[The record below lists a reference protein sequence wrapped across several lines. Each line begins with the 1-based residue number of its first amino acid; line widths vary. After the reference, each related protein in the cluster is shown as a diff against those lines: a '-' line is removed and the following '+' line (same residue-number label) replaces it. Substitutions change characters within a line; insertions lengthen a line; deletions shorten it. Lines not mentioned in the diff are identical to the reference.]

1 MLLFDRHCFALR
13 YFLLVL
19 CLGAFPAV
27 LQAEYAEHKRITV
40 VTEELAIGYRD
51 KNDQKNMGITAI
63 FVECLLREMNAHYEV
78 KILPWS
84 RALVYAKIKPNTLI
98 FPIARTED
106 RESDYIWIG
115 KVFPADY
122 RLYKLKNRG
131 DVIVNTLEDAK
142 EYRIGVN
149 NNNVIHRYLSSKG
162 AKKLEA
168 VNSDAQNLKKLM
180 HGRLDLFVKTKNGM
194 DALCKEIKFDC
205 DELVPVLTLD
215 EISSA
220 LYIAYGQNTDKN
232 VIDRTR
238 LAYENLAVSTAS
250 ARRRCTGSRKAL
262 SSS

>member
-13 YFLLVL
+13 CFLLAL
-19 CLGAFPAV
+19 FLGILPAV
-27 LQAEYAEHKRITV
+27 LQGSYAENIRITV

-51 KNDQKNMGITAI
+51 KDDQKDMGITAI
-63 FVECLLREMNAHYEV
+63 FVECLLREMNADYEV

-84 RALVYAKIKPNTLI
+84 RALVYSKIRPNTLI
-98 FPIARTED
+98 FPIARTEE
-106 RESDYIWIG
+106 RENYYIWIG

-162 AKKLEA
+162 AEKLEA
-168 VNSDAQNLKKLM
+168 VNSDAQNLKKIM
-180 HGRLDLFVKTKNGM
+180 HGRLDLFAKTKEGM

-205 DELVPVLTLD
+205 DELIPVLNLD

-232 VIDRTR
+232 VIDKTR
-238 LAYENLAVSTAS
+238 LAYKNLAVSTAS
-250 ARRRCTGSRKAL
+250 ARRRCTESSKAL

>member
-1 MLLFDRHCFALR
+1 MLLLDRHCFALR
-13 YFLLVL
+13 CFLLAL
-19 CLGAFPAV
+19 FLGILPAV
-27 LQAEYAEHKRITV
+27 LQAECAENNRITV

-51 KNDQKNMGITAI
+51 KDDQKDMGITAI
-63 FVECLLREMNAHYEV
+63 FVECLLREMNADYEV

-84 RALVYAKIKPNTLI
+84 RALVYSKIEPNTLI

-106 RESDYIWIG
+106 RENDYIWIG

-122 RLYKLKNRG
+122 RLYKLKNR
-131 DVIVNTLEDAK
+131 DDIIVSTLEDAK

-168 VNSDAQNLKKLM
+168 VNSDAQNLKKIM

-205 DELVPVLTLD
+205 DGLVPVLTLG

-238 LAYENLAVSTAS
+238 LAYKDALEKTIPGGAVRSHLKPRS
-250 ARRRCTGSRKAL
+250 
-262 SSS
+262 

>member
-13 YFLLVL
+13 CFLLAL
-19 CLGAFPAV
+19 FLGIFPAV
-27 LQAEYAEHKRITV
+27 LQGSYAENSRITV

-51 KNDQKNMGITAI
+51 KDDQKDMGITAI
-63 FVECLLREMNAHYEV
+63 FVERLLREMDANYEV

-84 RALVYAKIKPNTLI
+84 RALVYSKIRPNTLI
-98 FPIARTED
+98 FPIARTEE
-106 RESDYIWIG
+106 RENDYIWIG

-122 RLYKLKNRG
+122 RLYKLKNRV

-149 NNNVIHRYLSSKG
+149 NNNVIHRYLFSKG
-162 AKKLEA
+162 AEKLEA
-168 VNSDAQNLKKLM
+168 VNSDAQNLKKIM
-180 HGRLDLFVKTKNGM
+180 HGRLDLFAKTKEGM

-215 EISSA
+215 EISSG
-220 LYIAYGQNTDKN
+220 LYIAYGQNADKN

-238 LAYENLAVSTAS
+238 LAYKDALEKTIPGTAIRS
-250 ARRRCTGSRKAL
+250 QLKL
-262 SSS
+262 